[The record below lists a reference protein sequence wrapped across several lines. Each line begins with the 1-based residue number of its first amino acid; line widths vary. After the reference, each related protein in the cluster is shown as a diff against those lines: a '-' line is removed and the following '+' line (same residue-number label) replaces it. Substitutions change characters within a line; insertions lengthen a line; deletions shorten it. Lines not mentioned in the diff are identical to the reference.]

1 MPRERRFSGFP
12 WRAVVTALWMLVT
25 LVGVA
30 LLCCAVAEV
39 GPSWVSAVGS
49 VTVATSYS
57 AALALRTGGRPV
69 IYGLLALAIG
79 IAAVGSDTDVL
90 RNGAAVLTAVVS
102 AVFAVAA
109 TVPAVRFVT
118 AVREVLVA
126 GFIAAGGALAV
137 VGLEPQVALERFEYT
152 SLAGALLLALLL
164 VYRLGAGLHGLGRRG
179 LLIVAVGG
187 LVLASTL
194 AYAEALR
201 RYGSPDLVAT
211 LDDAVAWTRTN
222 LGAVPRP
229 LQVLL
234 GTPALLWGCH
244 MRARRRQGW
253 WVCAFG
259 VAGTVSIAAGLMHPR
274 LGLVESALTVAYG
287 VGLGLVLGYLVI
299 RVDLALTGP
308 RGAPGRRAEEAS
320 ALRPE
325 PRRTAPLL

>member
-1 MPRERRFSGFP
+1 MPRERRFTGFP
-12 WRAVVTALWMLVT
+12 WQAAATTLWAVVT
-25 LVGVA
+25 LVGLT
-30 LLCCAVAEV
+30 LLCCAIAEV
-39 GPSWVSAVGS
+39 GPTWASGVGA

-79 IAAVGSDTDVL
+79 VAAVWSDTDVL

-109 TVPAVRFVT
+109 TVPAVRYVT

-126 GFIAAGGALAV
+126 VLIAAGGALAV
-137 VGLEPQVALERFEYT
+137 VGLEPQVALPRFEYT

-201 RYGSPDLVAT
+201 RYGSPAVVT
-211 LDDAVAWTRTN
+211 GIDDAVVWTRTN

-234 GTPALLWGCH
+234 GTPALAWGCH

-259 VAGTVSIAAGLMHPR
+259 VAGTVSIAGGLMHPKS
-274 LGLVESALTVAYG
+274 GLIESALTAGYG
-287 VGLGLVLGYLVI
+287 VVLGLILGYLVV
-299 RVDLALTGP
+299 RVDLALTAP
-308 RGAPGRRAEEAS
+308 RGRPGRRAEELS

-325 PRRTAPLL
+325 PRRTAALL